1 MRSLLHDYLTDDQ
14 SGTVSSR
21 NPIASVNEVLRAAKT
36 SRDHTKVRLFPP
48 ASSHPLTCSCDQ
60 PLFKF
65 ADSDLKAS
73 SKALK
78 QHEDELNRALKF
90 AVPGLMLDGPSQI
103 TVSASTNADGSYPGG
118 LVAGSSRGGTHKALV
133 SADSFNVSVLFG
145 PTLAFLERVKEI
157 MPGGSMGEYD
167 TSSGFAGFLDDF
179 VLRTFLPQL
188 EEKVTS
194 VFHQAVGGSSMD
206 ICFPLRLLTIVEQG
220 TTRFKKIRITRNSL
234 RCRSSKYVFRYSI
247 DPSLIIAS

>member
-1 MRSLLHDYLTDDQ
+1 MTVYDQ
-14 SGTVSSR
+14 Q
-21 NPIASVNEVLRAAKT
+21 I
-36 SRDHTKVRLFPP
+36 
-48 ASSHPLTCSCDQ
+48 
-60 PLFKF
+60 FKF

-90 AVPGLMLDGPSQI
+90 AVPGLMLDGPSAPGQI
-103 TVSASTNADGSYPGG
+103 LVSAATNADGSYPGG
-118 LVAGSSRGGTHKALV
+118 LVAVSARGGGGTHKALV
-133 SADSFNVSVLFG
+133 AADSFNVSVLFG

-194 VFHQAVGGSSMD
+194 VFQQAVGG
-206 ICFPLRLLTIVEQG
+206 EYWG
-220 TTRFKKIRITRNSL
+220 
-234 RCRSSKYVFRYSI
+234 
-247 DPSLIIAS
+247 PSVYCSTKDLA

>member
-1 MRSLLHDYLTDDQ
+1 
-14 SGTVSSR
+14 
-21 NPIASVNEVLRAAKT
+21 
-36 SRDHTKVRLFPP
+36 
-48 ASSHPLTCSCDQ
+48 
-60 PLFKF
+60 
-65 ADSDLKAS
+65 
-73 SKALK
+73 
-78 QHEDELNRALKF
+78 
-90 AVPGLMLDGPSQI
+90 MLDGPSAPGQI
-103 TVSASTNADGSYPGG
+103 VVSAATNADGSYPGG

-194 VFHQAVGGSSMD
+194 VFHQAVGGQFFFSRSFQTVTDPASRERCVSGRSELQEILARTDRQSTSTPPLGSYIADRSMSS
-206 ICFPLRLLTIVEQG
+206 
-220 TTRFKKIRITRNSL
+220 
-234 RCRSSKYVFRYSI
+234 RCRISCC
-247 DPSLIIAS
+247 